1 MKKLASLS
9 LAIIII
15 LCSLF
20 ALSSC
25 SRKSDIPDGMQL
37 VYGGDSAGYCFYAP
51 EEWTVSNLDNVK
63 SAYVSKLDITS
74 VSFAEV
80 DPLYLGMDEK
90 EHFFSTYFNDSIAE
104 FPESMKLEVT
114 VNGEATVFG
123 KEGAKADKA
132 VKYVYNYEYSEHKFG
147 FMQILMTKGDRFFI
161 FTYTALLEEKSDEV
175 TYYDYYL
182 KEKVGGVIDNFR
194 FTEITEDKS
203 EDVEYEKDSDGYSLI
218 SNPAHAGFSLYAPEG
233 FICNYSSATVSATH
247 SDGSNINM
255 SEATMT
261 GNRMTVSDYWK
272 IRKEEL
278 SKIVGEIT
286 EIKVN
291 EPTEV
296 GNANYAFSFEYTF
309 VYNGETYHVYQ
320 VLAVEG
326 FFLFQDGYVFTY
338 TAKEANYATHI
349 DSIKTALEK
358 VDFR

>member
-1 MKKLASLS
+1 MKKIILL
-9 LAIIII
+9 LLTAII
-15 LCSLF
+15 CAF
-20 ALSSC
+20 ALVSC
-25 SRKSDIPDGMQL
+25 NEESAPEGLQVVAISEEDGFKFYGPDG
-37 VYGGDSAGYCFYAP
+37 
-51 EEWTVSNLDNVK
+51 WTVVNDFFNPEYRVYATKLTGR
-63 SAYVSKLDITS
+63 SKTS
-74 VSFAEV
+74 LTFVEA
-80 DPLYLGMDEK
+80 PMPDE
-90 EHFFSTYFNDSIAE
+90 ELNQYFKDSIAT
-104 FPESMKLEVT
+104 FPESFKVTVKKEVT
-114 VNGEATVFG
+114 KTTFGNASEAYNCVYTYKYTEYDYTV
-123 KEGAKADKA
+123 A
-132 VKYVYNYEYSEHKFG
+132 KYVEKDMTC
-147 FMQILMTKGDRFFI
+147 MQYFIKHGGRFYI
-161 FTYTALLEEKSDEV
+161 FTYTAYGTPDDEAA
-175 TYYDYYL
+175 DYQKYL
-182 KEKVGGVIDNFR
+182 SLVNDCVKNFL
-194 FTEITEDKS
+194 FTERGDAPAAPK
-203 EDVEYEKDSDGYSLI
+203 YEKDEDGYSLI
-218 SNPAHAGFSLYAPEG
+218 SNPAHAGFSLYVPEG
-233 FICNYSSATVSATH
+233 FVCNYSSATVSATH

-338 TAKEANYATHI
+338 TAKEANYTTHI
-349 DSIKTALEK
+349 DSIETALEK